1 MAAAFDR
8 SAALTWVQLNDMD
21 VAETLQ
27 WTVHRSTCLC
37 GWSRQCLGSSAV
49 RQSDAQ
55 TCGQTLLQLVL
66 TSQLQLL
73 RACPLKPEACQQPVQ
88 TLGRDLAA
96 GTPVQNN
103 MRELY
108 GLMNLL
114 DDDKY
119 SDEEEFFDKFGGDKE
134 AIKLEQVQA
143 LQVCPRNLLNIVIFL
158 LPFHSMLHHKTIYYT
173 IIWYSHSIIW
183 YYAL

>member
-1 MAAAFDR
+1 MY
-8 SAALTWVQLNDMD
+8 
-21 VAETLQ
+21 E
-27 WTVHRSTCLC
+27 
-37 GWSRQCLGSSAV
+37 
-49 RQSDAQ
+49 QSDAQ

-66 TSQLQLL
+66 ASQLHLL
-73 RACPLKPEACQQPVQ
+73 RACPLIPEACQQSVQ

-143 LQVCPRNLLNIVIFL
+143 LQVCPRILLNIMIFL
-158 LPFHSMLHHKTIYYT
+158 LLFHSMFHHKTIYYT
-173 IIWYSHSIIW
+173 IFHTVLYGTVFCETLNSKYVTMGHLLVFPLLFKMLT
-183 YYAL
+183 YALPGLAYPALQHE